1 MVLTDLISQAWLID
15 FQPMRIKGYGGGEFK
30 GCPLGERLTP
40 WPSCPPLYQN
50 YLENSRCFAGRSPEA
65 G

>member
-1 MVLTDLISQAWLID
+1 
-15 FQPMRIKGYGGGEFK
+15 MRIKGYGGGEFK